1 MTRVLVTGAGGFLG
15 RALTEDLLRS
25 GHRVRVLLRQ
35 PVLARERSGV
45 ETVVG
50 DVRDP
55 HCAGEAASGCDAIVH
70 LAGIVHA
77 ADDKSVTEADYRSVN
92 VDGTRHLLDAA
103 VAGGAFR
110 FLFASSVKVF
120 GETTSGCADERASPD
135 PQTPYA
141 RSKWE
146 AEQAVA
152 ASALPGRL
160 TTVSLRLPLVYG
172 QSAKGN
178 LYRMIDAINRGRFP
192 PLPPVRAL
200 RSMLSVKNFVLAVRA
215 LLEAREVARPCYIVT
230 DESPYSVTEI
240 YDSLRRGLGLPA
252 LTWRVPLPVLTFAG
266 VCGDFLQHCV
276 RRPLP
281 LTSATLVKLI
291 GQAWYS
297 PEALMREVGYRP
309 FDRFDAAVPD
319 LVLHYRQSRL

>member
-15 RALTEDLLRS
+15 RALTEDLVRS
-25 GHRVRVLLRQ
+25 GHRVRALLRR
-35 PVLARERSGV
+35 PALARDFPDV

-55 HCAGEAASGCDAIVH
+55 QCAGEAASGCDAIVH
-70 LAGIVHA
+70 LAGLVHA

-103 VAGGAFR
+103 VAGGVSR

-120 GETTSGCADERASPD
+120 GETTAGCVDEQAPPD

-141 RSKWE
+141 RSKWM

-152 ASALPGRL
+152 ASAVPGRL
-160 TTVSLRLPLVYG
+160 ATVSLRLPLVYG
-172 QSAKGN
+172 QTAKGN
-178 LYRMIDAINRGRFP
+178 LYRMIDAIDRGRFP
-192 PLPPVRAL
+192 PLPRVRAL
-200 RSMLSVKNFVLAVRA
+200 RSLLSVKNFVLAVRA
-215 LLEAREVARPCYIVT
+215 LLQAREVARPCYVVT
-230 DESPYSVTEI
+230 DEAPYSVTEI
-240 YDSLRRGLGLPA
+240 YDLLRRGLGLPPP
-252 LTWRVPLPVLTFAG
+252 TWRVPLPILTFAG
-266 VCGDFLQHCV
+266 VCGDLFQLCV

-297 PEALMREVGYRP
+297 PAALMREAGYRP
-309 FDRFDAAVPD
+309 SDRFDAAVPD
-319 LVLHYRQSRL
+319 LILHYRQSQS

>member
-1 MTRVLVTGAGGFLG
+1 MTQVLVTGAGGFLG
-15 RALTEDLLRS
+15 RALTEDLVRS
-25 GHRVRVLLRQ
+25 GHRVRALIRR
-35 PVLARERSGV
+35 PALAEDVPGAD
-45 ETVVG
+45 TIVG

-55 HCAGEAASGCDAIVH
+55 RCAGEAARGCDAVVH
-70 LAGIVHA
+70 LAGLVHA
-77 ADDKSVTEADYRSVN
+77 ADDKSLTEADYRSVN

-103 VAGGAFR
+103 VAGGVSR

-120 GETTSGCADERASPD
+120 GETTAGCADERTAPD

-152 ASALPGRL
+152 ASAMPGRFA
-160 TTVSLRLPLVYG
+160 TVSLRLPLVYG
-172 QSAKGN
+172 RTAKGN

-192 PLPPVRAL
+192 PLPRVRAL
-200 RSMLSVKNFVLAVRA
+200 RSLLSVKNFVLAVRA
-215 LLEAREVARPCYIVT
+215 LLQPREVARPCYVVT
-230 DESPYSVTEI
+230 DEAPYSVTDI
-240 YDSLRRGLGLPA
+240 YDLLRRGLGLPPPS
-252 LTWRVPLPVLTFAG
+252 WRVPLPLLTFAG
-266 VCGDFLQHCV
+266 ACGDLLQLCV
-276 RRPLP
+276 RRPMP

-297 PEALMREVGYRP
+297 PDALMREAGYRP

-319 LVLHYRQSRL
+319 LVRHYRQSRS